1 MQISADLIVLL
12 YSYSLL
18 MALLRL
24 YLGAFKAQ
32 LRCC

>member
-1 MQISADLIVLL
+1 MKVLLMQMSADLIVLL

-24 YLGAFKAQ
+24 Y
-32 LRCC
+32 